1 MGKSLKININNNYL
15 SIKKNKGEK
24 IVILV
29 LSIFAASFFYF
40 ILFKNISAVKD
51 PDKTK
56 YAIIL
61 LCLISL
67 IFLIMLTLSIRRFLM
82 DKDYNIEIDNER
94 VFVNGF
100 EKFQKNK
107 IVVFVEDNVNRWGTK
122 TYEVSLKDDN
132 HAIVIVSGINK
143 IDKEILVNNLRNFF
157 FPNMPSSS

>member
-1 MGKSLKININNNYL
+1 MGKSLTININNNYL
-15 SIKKNKGEK
+15 CIKKNKGEK
-24 IVILV
+24 IIILV

-51 PDKTK
+51 QDKTK

-67 IFLIMLTLSIRRFLM
+67 IFLIVLTLSLRRFFM
-82 DKDYNIEIDNER
+82 DKDYNIEIDGER

-107 IVVFVEDNVNRWGTK
+107 IEVFVNDNVNRWGTK
-122 TYEVSLKDDN
+122 TFNVLLKDDN
-132 HAIVIVSGINK
+132 HSIIIVSGINK
-143 IDKEILVNNLRNFF
+143 IDKEILVNNLRSFF
-157 FPNMPSSS
+157 FPNRPSSS